1 VATLHLPLGAFTV
14 ETLTRLSFL
23 AGVTVAGLSLVTPR
37 AQEAPTVSPA
47 PLPVVLSRAASY
59 IEAYAGS
66 FSGLVVEEA
75 YVQDVQ
81 QVNRF
86 GFRLSIRT
94 GPVHRT
100 LRSDLLLL
108 RPSGSDAWMQF
119 RDVFEVDGKPV
130 RDRNDRLA
138 KLFLEPSKSTAAQ
151 ADKIIRESA
160 RYNIG
165 DIERTINLPVLAMT
179 VLDRRMQANF
189 QFHVDDTP
197 VDAKDLPKS
206 PSFAVPEDALVVS
219 FDETAVRTMI
229 ATPQGKN
236 LRSHGR
242 FWLEMPAAEVL
253 MTELRVDDYSLGAAI
268 HVAYQTRP
276 GIKVRVPVEMHEL
289 YENHLN
295 SQKVEGTATYSNF
308 RQFNVKVD
316 EEIAT
321 PK

>member
-1 VATLHLPLGAFTV
+1 VTRVLVFPAFT
-14 ETLTRLSFL
+14 L
-23 AGVTVAGLSLVTPR
+23 AGLLIVAPH
-37 AQEAPTVSPA
+37 AQEAPKPA
-47 PLPVVLSRAASY
+47 LPSLPVILARAATY
-59 IEAYAGS
+59 IETYAGS
-66 FSGLVVEEA
+66 VSGLVMEES

-86 GFRLSIRT
+86 GFRVTIRG

-100 LRSDLLLL
+100 LKSDLLLV
-108 RPSGSDAWMQF
+108 RPAEADAWMQF

-138 KLFLEPSKSTAAQ
+138 KLFLQPSKSTAAQ

-179 VLDRRMQANF
+179 VLDRRAQPGF
-189 QFHVDDTP
+189 QFHIDQAP
-197 VDAKDLPKS
+197 VDLKVLPKS
-206 PSFAVPEDALVVS
+206 LSFAIQPDAAIVA
-219 FDETAVRTMI
+219 FDEVQIRTMI
-229 ATPQGKN
+229 ATPEGKN

-242 FWLEMPAAEVL
+242 FWLAMPAAEVL

-268 HVAYQTRP
+268 HVAYQRRP
-276 GIKVRVPVEMHEL
+276 ALKVPVPIEMHEL

-295 SQKVEGTATYSNF
+295 SMKVEGTATYSNF
-308 RQFNVKVD
+308 REFNVKVD
-316 EEIAT
+316 EEIA
-321 PK
+321 PIH